1 MVNVFE
7 SFLEA
12 VKQTVLA
19 KLIIFIFADTIVIIV
34 SEILTMFMDL
44 DLIFYQINN
53 LIIGL

>member
-19 KLIIFIFADTIVIIV
+19 KLIIYIFADTIVIIV
-34 SEILTMFMDL
+34 SEISTMLMDL

-53 LIIGL
+53 LMIGL